1 MTKKVKNTVLWT
13 YVINIEEIV
22 VTFHEKNCKKTNQ
35 RQFRIE
41 NAIKR
46 KDNKL
51 YVKWKGH
58 DNSFNN

>member
-22 VTFHEKNCKKTNQ
+22 VTFHEKKLQKKPNQ

-41 NAIKR
+41 NAIKT
-46 KDNKL
+46 KDKL